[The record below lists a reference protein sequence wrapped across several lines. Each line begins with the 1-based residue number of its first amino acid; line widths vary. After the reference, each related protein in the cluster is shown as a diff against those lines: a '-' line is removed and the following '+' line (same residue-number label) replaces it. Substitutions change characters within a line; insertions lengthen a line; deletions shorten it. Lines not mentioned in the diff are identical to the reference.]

1 MKTSKWLS
9 WVVVLLAAG
18 LLVMVL
24 QRPDRPQ
31 PDGDERADTPAG
43 AVGPGATA
51 PDAAAT
57 GANVDS
63 GDQPGPAPGL
73 PPTGGQLPDPDAAR
87 VQGFLDAEEQAE
99 IDVLIADDSLSN
111 DAVAARLADLAL
123 DPERNAGL
131 RLEAMGHA
139 VNLLQ
144 PSELAR
150 LRPLLEQEGTP
161 EELAHALMVEAIN
174 SPDPV
179 VTMELAL
186 AAIEGPSQ
194 AAREEAV
201 ELVTFLLD
209 LHEPDGAAPTREQLV
224 GSVRA
229 EIERLRAEG
238 EAVEP

>member
-31 PDGDERADTPAG
+31 PDVGDRADAPAG
-43 AVGPGATA
+43 AAVGT
-51 PDAAAT
+51 DAASPDPAVT
-57 GANVDS
+57 GADT
-63 GDQPGPAPGL
+63 GDRPEATSGL
-73 PPTGGQLPDPDAAR
+73 PPGGSPAQDPNAAR
-87 VQGFLDAEEQAE
+87 AQTFLDAGEQAV

-123 DPERNAGL
+123 DPERNTGL

-144 PSELAR
+144 PNELAR

-186 AAIEGPSQ
+186 AALEGPSQ
-194 AAREEAV
+194 AAREEAT

-209 LHEPDGAAPTREQLV
+209 LHEPDGTAPTRAQLAA
-224 GSVRA
+224 SVRA
-229 EIERLRAEG
+229 EIERLRDE
-238 EAVEP
+238 EESVEP